1 MQVVLKN
8 FEKNNI
14 IEVIRQAKNE
24 KIDFQKKI
32 FNNQVAK
39 EIRMMNRDRQRR
51 IDRNIKLSESMDEKM
66 RQTLRSKEQ
75 QEIQ

>member
-32 FNNQVAK
+32 FNN
-39 EIRMMNRDRQRR
+39 
-51 IDRNIKLSESMDEKM
+51 
-66 RQTLRSKEQ
+66 
-75 QEIQ
+75 

>member
-66 RQTLRSKEQ
+66 RQTLR
-75 QEIQ
+75 